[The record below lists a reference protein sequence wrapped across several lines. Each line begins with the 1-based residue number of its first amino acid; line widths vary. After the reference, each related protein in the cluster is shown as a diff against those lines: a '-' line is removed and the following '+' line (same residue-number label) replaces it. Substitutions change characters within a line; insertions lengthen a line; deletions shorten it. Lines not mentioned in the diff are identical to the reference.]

1 MAVAL
6 EKEMQVYFA
15 VFILN
20 AGACAAAAAR
30 GLTHA
35 RIANVIQTKLPEKVM
50 RRARLQ
56 VDVPVFGCGC
66 SIEHF
71 LNNSAQSL
79 HNA

>member
-1 MAVAL
+1 M
-6 EKEMQVYFA
+6 
-15 VFILN
+15 
-20 AGACAAAAAR
+20 
-30 GLTHA
+30 HA
-35 RIANVIQTKLPEKVM
+35 RIANVIQKKLPGKLL
-50 RRARLQ
+50 RRACLQ